1 MTITLDDE
9 KDEKLVYLLD
19 DVVNTLANCKLQ
31 TANCKLQTA
40 NCKLLHRRTSNNV
53 GSTVTSVLIKQVKR
67 AITDLGYDPTT
78 LQPMS

>member
-19 DVVNTLANCKLQ
+19 DVVNTL
-31 TANCKLQTA
+31 ANCKLQTA

>member
-31 TANCKLQTA
+31 TANFFIEE
-40 NCKLLHRRTSNNV
+40 LLIMLVQR
-53 GSTVTSVLIKQVKR
+53 
-67 AITDLGYDPTT
+67 
-78 LQPMS
+78 